1 MEQNT
6 FHYSAFPSLH
16 PFCFLKL
23 CYSSCFEFF
32 HSSNLLMLPECSLQK
47 RIANCSR
54 SRIFYLSKRNEA
66 SYFRFRDSNDFF
78 GRWLFFSCDDFFW
91 QPLMAFHIPCLTASE
106 PLFLTLSSLN
116 NDYFIMLLCFLLC
129 WKGFIF
135 DDVSFFVV
143 ALILSLFFVVY
154 WKYEYKEKL
163 WELVKDFL
171 IYK

>member
-1 MEQNT
+1 M
-6 FHYSAFPSLH
+6 L
-16 PFCFLKL
+16 LKL
-23 CYSSCFEFF
+23 LRVFSLFQPLDASWMFIAKENRELLTFPHFLFIQAERSFIFSLPWFERFF
-32 HSSNLLMLPECSLQK
+32 WSL
-47 RIANCSR
+47 I
-54 SRIFYLSKRNEA
+54 IFQLRRY
-66 SYFRFRDSNDFF
+66 
-78 GRWLFFSCDDFFW
+78 FFW

>member
-1 MEQNT
+1 M
-6 FHYSAFPSLH
+6 L
-16 PFCFLKL
+16 LKL
-23 CYSSCFEFF
+23 LRVFSLFQPLDASWMFIAKENRELLTFPHFLFIQAERSFIFSLPWFERFF
-32 HSSNLLMLPECSLQK
+32 WSL
-47 RIANCSR
+47 I
-54 SRIFYLSKRNEA
+54 IFQLRRY
-66 SYFRFRDSNDFF
+66 
-78 GRWLFFSCDDFFW
+78 FFW
-91 QPLMAFHIPCLTASE
+91 QPLMAFHIPYLTASE

-143 ALILSLFFVVY
+143 ALILFFVVY

>member
-1 MEQNT
+1 M
-6 FHYSAFPSLH
+6 L
-16 PFCFLKL
+16 LKL
-23 CYSSCFEFF
+23 LRVFSLFQPLDASWMFIAKENRELLTFPHFLFIQAERSFIFSLPWFERFF
-32 HSSNLLMLPECSLQK
+32 WSL
-47 RIANCSR
+47 I
-54 SRIFYLSKRNEA
+54 IFQLRRY
-66 SYFRFRDSNDFF
+66 
-78 GRWLFFSCDDFFW
+78 FFW

-106 PLFLTLSSLN
+106 PLFLILSSLN

-143 ALILSLFFVVY
+143 ALILFFVVY
-154 WKYEYKEKL
+154 WKYGYKEKL